1 MKHWRAIALLWFQL
15 QFSLAFAAPPVTIGV
30 LSFRPKEIAQA
41 QWQPLEKYL
50 ASTVG
55 GATFALRTYDYAALQ
70 EAVRLQQIDFVITQ
84 PAEYVRMSHQ
94 NGLASP
100 LATLI
105 NLEQGKPVR
114 VFGGTVVSLSS
125 RGDINQLADL
135 ESKRIATSSKGSF
148 GAYQVQAYT
157 LRKAQVTLGDI
168 VETGLPQDRA
178 VEALLRGEVDAAF
191 VRSGMIETLAR
202 EGKLDLAQIKV
213 VNRQAMAGYPFA
225 VSTALFP
232 EWPVIAMPH
241 VREELAVRVAGA
253 LLSLPHG
260 GAVATSMDIYGFT
273 VPAEYEPVRSMMREL
288 KVPPYD
294 LQARVSL
301 TEIWHQYRLAI
312 VAGLCTIAV
321 IAALGLYSTAL
332 GFRLK
337 ELNRTLERR
346 IADRTQE
353 LAVKNNNLT
362 ETLEALA
369 KTRDELIEA
378 EKLAALG
385 SLVAGVAHELNTPIG
400 NGITVATALEEK
412 VEVFRNSLLN
422 GLTRTNLDNFVTD
435 VASAGELLVRSLSRA
450 GTLVTNF
457 KQVAVD
463 RTSARKQIFLLHEL
477 IVDVALELKELIQKS
492 GCSLRIDGVNNDIEI
507 DGYPSHLRQVL
518 AALVTNGVDHA
529 FIGRN
534 PGVIKVRAALTGDGN
549 VNIEVADDGVGI
561 PAENLKKVFEPFFT
575 THLGRG
581 TSGLGLYIVRNMV
594 VGVLGGKISV
604 ASSVGHGSTFALSL
618 SAAAPHP
625 LPEDEIGS

>member
-1 MKHWRAIALLWFQL
+1 
-15 QFSLAFAAPPVTIGV
+15 
-30 LSFRPKEIAQA
+30 
-41 QWQPLEKYL
+41 
-50 ASTVG
+50 
-55 GATFALRTYDYAALQ
+55 
-70 EAVRLQQIDFVITQ
+70 
-84 PAEYVRMSHQ
+84 MSHQ

-114 VFGGTVVSLSS
+114 VFGGTMVSLSS

-135 ESKRIATSSKGSF
+135 EDKRIATSSMGSF
-148 GAYQVQAYT
+148 GGYQVQAYT
-157 LRKAQVTLGDI
+157 LLQAQVTQGDV

-225 VSTALFP
+225 VSTPLFP

-241 VREELAVRVAGA
+241 VKEELAVRVAGA

-260 GAVATSMDIYGFT
+260 GALATSMGIYGFT
-273 VPAEYEPVRSMMREL
+273 VPAEYEPVRSLMREL

-294 LQARVSL
+294 LQSRVSL
-301 TEIWHQYRLAI
+301 AEIWSQYRLAI
-312 VAGLCTIAV
+312 VVGLCTIVV
-321 IAALGLYSTAL
+321 ILALGLYSAAL

-346 IADRTQE
+346 ITDRTQE
-353 LAVKNNNLT
+353 LAVKNGNLT
-362 ETLEALA
+362 ETLDALA

-412 VEVFRNSLLN
+412 VEAFRASLVN
-422 GLTRTNLDNFVTD
+422 GLTRTGLDKFLTD
-435 VASAGELLVRSLSRA
+435 VANAGEMLERNLGRA
-450 GTLVTNF
+450 GTLVANF

-492 GCSLRIDGVNNDIEI
+492 GCSLRIEAVKNDIEI
-507 DGYPSHLRQVL
+507 DGYPNHLRQVL
-518 AALVTNGVDHA
+518 VALVTNGVDHA
-529 FIGRN
+529 FIGRD
-534 PGVIKVRAALTGDGN
+534 PGTIQVRAALTGDGK
-549 VNIEVADDGVGI
+549 VLIEIADDGIGI
-561 PAENLKKVFEPFFT
+561 PPENLKKVFEPFFT

-594 VGVLGGKISV
+594 VGVLGGKIAVTST
-604 ASSVGHGSTFALSL
+604 AGQGSSFALTL
-618 SAAAPHP
+618 AVAAPHP
-625 LPEDEIGS
+625 LPVEDAAGA